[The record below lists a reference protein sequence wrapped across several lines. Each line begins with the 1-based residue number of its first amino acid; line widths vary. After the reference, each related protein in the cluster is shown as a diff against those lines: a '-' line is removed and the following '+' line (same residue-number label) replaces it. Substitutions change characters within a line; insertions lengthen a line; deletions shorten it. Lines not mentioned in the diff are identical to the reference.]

1 MLCMR
6 ARLRLFFEA
15 NCAGYTLDLKLEGIR
30 LYNGSIMKIKQ
41 GKVFDMSWINA
52 TEGCRVHLGMENII
66 GVAQEK

>member
-1 MLCMR
+1 M
-6 ARLRLFFEA
+6 
-15 NCAGYTLDLKLEGIR
+15 DLKLEGIR

-52 TEGCRVHLGMENII
+52 TEGCRVHLVMENII